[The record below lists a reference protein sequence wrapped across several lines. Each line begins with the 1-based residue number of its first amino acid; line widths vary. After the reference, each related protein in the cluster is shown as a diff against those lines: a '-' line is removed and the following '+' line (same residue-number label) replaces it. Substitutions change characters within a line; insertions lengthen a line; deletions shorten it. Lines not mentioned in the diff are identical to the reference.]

1 MLGEER
7 GASEGRWR
15 RWEGRF
21 LLLVIPQGE
30 GEAGKGLLQPLLL
43 LTPHLFRMAGGGR
56 LATTAVPS
64 VHAHKKPRAR
74 EMAEHV
80 MGPIF
85 VPTQAR

>member
-30 GEAGKGLLQPLLL
+30 GEADKGLLQPLLL

-64 VHAHKKPRAR
+64 WLACTHTRSLGRGRWPS
-74 EMAEHV
+74 
-80 MGPIF
+80 
-85 VPTQAR
+85 T